1 MELLQKYFPGI
12 TPSQKQKFL
21 AFETIFKEWNQ
32 KINLV
37 SRKDIA
43 YYQERHLMHSLAI
56 ANIIQFKEGTK
67 VMDLGTGGGFPGIPL
82 AIMFPKAKF
91 SLIDSIHK
99 KIRAVEN
106 MIQEL
111 ELENCQAKCLR
122 VEKDKGKYDFILGRA
137 VKTLPVVF
145 NWVKDRVSKNNFNSL
160 ENGLLYLKG
169 GDITDELLQL
179 KSHYRIYELSNFFDE
194 DFFETKK
201 VVHIFQK

>member
-1 MELLQKYFPGI
+1 MDLIQKYFPSI
-12 TPSQKQKFL
+12 NTLQKEKLQ
-21 AFETIFKEWNQ
+21 AFEKVFKEWNQ

-43 YYQERHLMHSLAI
+43 HYQERHLLHSLAI
-56 ANIIQFKEGTK
+56 TKIIHFKNGTS

-82 AIMFPKAKF
+82 AIMFPNVKF
-91 SLIDSIHK
+91 TLIDSIHK
-99 KIRAVEN
+99 KIHAVES
-106 MIQEL
+106 MIKKL

-137 VKTLPVVF
+137 VKSLPVVY
-145 NWVKDRVSKNNFNSL
+145 NWVKDKIAKTGFNSL
-160 ENGLLYLKG
+160 ENGLIYLKG
-169 GDITDELLQL
+169 GNITDELIQL
-179 KSHYRIYELSNFFDE
+179 KAHYRMYELSKFFNE